1 MAGKEL
7 NTSSVK
13 TTKGDMLAL
22 HGNQNKNA
30 TRVTFSQEKNQA
42 EQVVNARKGANG
54 QLAKKKAKRK
64 SKAAKASRKKNKK

>member
-7 NTSSVK
+7 NNSSVK
-13 TTKGDMLAL
+13 TVKGEKLAL

-30 TRVTFSQEKNQA
+30 TRVAFSQDKNKV

-64 SKAAKASRKKNKK
+64 AAKASKKKSKK

>member
-13 TTKGDMLAL
+13 TTKGDKIAL

-30 TRVTFSQEKNQA
+30 TRVAFSKEKNQE
-42 EQVVNARKGANG
+42 EQIVNARKSANG
-54 QLAKKKAKRK
+54 QLAKKKAKKK
-64 SKAAKASRKKNKK
+64 SKAAKASKKKNKK

>member
-13 TTKGDMLAL
+13 TTKGDKLAL

-30 TRVTFSQEKNQA
+30 TRVAFSQEKNQT
-42 EQVVNARKGANG
+42 EQVVNARKSANG

-64 SKAAKASRKKNKK
+64 SKAVKASRKKNK

>member
-1 MAGKEL
+1 MSGKEL
-7 NTSSVK
+7 NVSSVK

-30 TRVTFSQEKNQA
+30 TRVAFSQEKNQK
-42 EQVVNARKGANG
+42 EQVVNARKSVNG

-64 SKAAKASRKKNKK
+64 AAKASRKKSKK